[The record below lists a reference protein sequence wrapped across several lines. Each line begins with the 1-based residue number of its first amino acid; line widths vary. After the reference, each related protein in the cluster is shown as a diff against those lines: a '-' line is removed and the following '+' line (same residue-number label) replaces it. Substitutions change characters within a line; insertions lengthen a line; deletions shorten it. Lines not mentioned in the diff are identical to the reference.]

1 MQGVQQVVTRITT
14 ISLDRPI
21 VEEDRSLTSQSRA
34 FFRALFVQSLIVGTG
49 SPEGVVESEQGASYM
64 DDAGTA
70 GSILY
75 IKRDND
81 DGAGDKTIGWIL
93 V

>member
-1 MQGVQQVVTRITT
+1 MQGVQSVVTRITT
-14 ISLDRPI
+14 LSLERPI
-21 VEEDRSLTSQSRA
+21 VESDGSLTLQSRT
-34 FFRALFVQSLIVGTG
+34 FFRTLFTQSLIIGTG
-49 SPEGVVESEQGASYM
+49 SPEGVVQAEQGSSYM
-64 DDAGTA
+64 DNTGTA
-70 GSILY
+70 GNIKY

>member
-1 MQGVQQVVTRITT
+1 MQGVQSVVTRITT
-14 ISLDRPI
+14 LSLERPI
-21 VEEDRSLTSQSRA
+21 VESDGSLTLQSRA
-34 FFRALFVQSLIVGTG
+34 FFRALFVQSLVIGTG
-49 SPEGVVESEQGASYM
+49 SPEGVVEAERGTPYM
-64 DDAGTA
+64 DDVGTA
-70 GSILY
+70 NNIMY